1 MRWLSWRE
9 LRRVLVHPIA
19 FAWVS
24 AGSFAMYILFLYVFA
39 FCAYTILWLIR
50 SRVVPGWSGGLSY
63 GAHFSPA
70 DPDAA

>member
-1 MRWLSWRE
+1 
-9 LRRVLVHPIA
+9 
-19 FAWVS
+19 
-24 AGSFAMYILFLYVFA
+24 MYILFLYVFA